1 MSRKYESKTVIH
13 NPVMDYPH
21 CTPWCLQKLLRQET
35 SAQKEAFAANRDIS
49 EQATRFLSTA
59 CDHVE
64 ANSWAYHVPDFSVSI
79 AGALLWSEVKW
90 NLMELGKSMSTSV
103 AFASAVLWVEMVSM
117 KLWPQRAV
125 LVYSH
130 LNLYWEGHNSPT
142 RLLHATRFWGRKRSR
157 WLENEAQV
165 DVTAHLPSWTP

>member
-1 MSRKYESKTVIH
+1 MRARLSYIIQWWIIPIVLHDVCKSCWDRRLLHRRRLLQLIETFQSRRRITV
-13 NPVMDYPH
+13 
-21 CTPWCLQKLLRQET
+21 
-35 SAQKEAFAANRDIS
+35 
-49 EQATRFLSTA
+49 LSTA